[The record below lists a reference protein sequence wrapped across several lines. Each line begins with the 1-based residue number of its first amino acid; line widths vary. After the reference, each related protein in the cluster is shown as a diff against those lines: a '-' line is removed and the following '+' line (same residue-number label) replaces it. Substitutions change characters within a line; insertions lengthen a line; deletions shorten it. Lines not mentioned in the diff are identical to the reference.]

1 MRVIIVGAGIT
12 GTAHAWMA
20 VERGHDV
27 VHLDRELEARGRDGP
42 QLRSGVGVGPVGA
55 RTGDH
60 AAVAR
65 ALGGD
70 RGHWSRLSDF
80 VPMGR
85 SHCCATLPK
94 WQSQRRS
101 SPVRMPTAAAF
112 ASSREPRSPRS
123 TRPFKANILPD

>member
-27 VHLDRELEARGRDGP
+27 VHLDRELEARGATVRNFG
-42 QLRSGVGVGPVGA
+42 LVWVSGRSAPELETRCG
-55 RTGDH
+55 
-60 AAVAR
+60 R
-65 ALGGD
+65 ACSG
-70 RGHWSRLSDF
+70 RRSGHWSRLSDF